1 MSSLLLSVVFLLGAA
16 DQPPTEATTQ
26 QPATQAATTPEPK
39 MICKYENLTGSR
51 VQKQKVCRP
60 EGQTGNDQD
69 SNLKRKMDRMGD
81 HRVGGGDINVVG
93 GGAGIGN

>member
-26 QPATQAATTPEPK
+26 QPATQAATQGATTPEPK

-60 EGQTGNDQD
+60 EGQTGNDNSTALQ
-69 SNLKRKMDRMGD
+69 RKLDRLGD
-81 HRVGGGDINVVG
+81 ERVA
-93 GGAGIGN
+93 AGTGFGN